1 MRRAVLIAC
10 FVVGSCW
17 AQAPLVELLEGRM
30 RDRIEDLQKRTSG
43 VLGVYAVDLKTGRTF
58 GVNANTQFAQAS
70 SIKIPILIELFRQV
84 ELKKFK
90 WTDEIRLEAAD
101 LTGGSGNL
109 QKQLKNGPV
118 TITLRELAVTM
129 MRDSDNTSTNKLIAM
144 LGMEQVQ
151 KLINSYGLKTVKL
164 QRKMIDTVASSADR
178 ENIGAPAE
186 MAEFLVRIA
195 KGDAVSAQ
203 ASKEM
208 IEILKLVPGDVRKV
222 VPQGIGVAAKTG
234 GLTGVRTET
243 AYVMLE
249 QRPYVVSIAAVYLA
263 DKEEPLEELARI
275 VHDHFTKLDRSN
287 SYGNRVRN

>member
-1 MRRAVLIAC
+1 MMRALLITTILTA
-10 FVVGSCW
+10 SCW
-17 AQAPLVELLEGRM
+17 AQTSVAELLEGKM
-30 RDRIEDLQKRTSG
+30 RQRIEALQERTSG
-43 VLGVYAVDLKTGRTF
+43 VLGIHAVDLKTGRTF
-58 GVNANTQFAQAS
+58 GINANTQFAQAS

-84 ELKKFK
+84 DQKKFK
-90 WTDEIRLEAAD
+90 WSDEIRLEAAD

-118 TITLRELAVTM
+118 TISLRELAVTM
-129 MRDSDNTSTNKLIAM
+129 MRDSDNTSTNKLISM
-144 LGMEQVQ
+144 LGMEQIQ
-151 KLINSYGLKTVKL
+151 KLINSYGLKRVKL
-164 QRKMIDTVASSADR
+164 QRRMIDTVASTADR

-195 KGDAVSAQ
+195 KGDAVNAQ
-203 ASKEM
+203 ASKEI

-249 QRPYVVSIAAVYLA
+249 HRPYVVSMAAVYLG

-275 VHDHFTKLDRSN
+275 VHEHFTKLDRSN

>member
-1 MRRAVLIAC
+1 
-10 FVVGSCW
+10 
-17 AQAPLVELLEGRM
+17 
-30 RDRIEDLQKRTSG
+30 
-43 VLGVYAVDLKTGRTF
+43 
-58 GVNANTQFAQAS
+58 
-70 SIKIPILIELFRQV
+70 
-84 ELKKFK
+84 
-90 WTDEIRLEAAD
+90 
-101 LTGGSGNL
+101 
-109 QKQLKNGPV
+109 
-118 TITLRELAVTM
+118 
-129 MRDSDNTSTNKLIAM
+129 
-144 LGMEQVQ
+144 VQ